1 MKRLALLLALALAV
15 SSCTTTP
22 TPTPIVE
29 APTVA
34 PTQTPQPTYT
44 SSPTNTPLP
53 TATAVPPT
61 ATPTATATSAPTSTS
76 TPTATP
82 TIVRPTRTARPVT
95 APTVVPL
102 ASPTAPPPA
111 GMIYPAPKLVQ
122 PADGA
127 QFKYDKDNK
136 HGGVNTIV
144 YEWLPVGTL
153 ESGKI
158 RCSYKNLPGGMEAAI
173 FDRYVVE
180 WTEPG
185 TPYQGRIDAGQ
196 VTSFGTF
203 WRGGHSGTRTWRVAV
218 ARICVVPYY
227 PYRGSDG
234 QHFIDMV
241 SPWSEW
247 SSFSFSG

>member
-1 MKRLALLLALALAV
+1 
-15 SSCTTTP
+15 
-22 TPTPIVE
+22 
-29 APTVA
+29 
-34 PTQTPQPTYT
+34 
-44 SSPTNTPLP
+44 
-53 TATAVPPT
+53 
-61 ATPTATATSAPTSTS
+61 
-76 TPTATP
+76 
-82 TIVRPTRTARPVT
+82 
-95 APTVVPL
+95 
-102 ASPTAPPPA
+102 
-111 GMIYPAPKLVQ
+111 MIYPAPKLVQ

-127 QFKYDKDNK
+127 HLKYNVDNK
-136 HGGVNTIV
+136 YGGVNVII

-196 VTSFGTF
+196 VTSFGIRWT
-203 WRGGHSGTRTWRVAV
+203 GGRSGTRTWRVAV
-218 ARICVVPYY
+218 ARICAVPYY

-234 QHFIDMV
+234 EHFIDMV

>member
-1 MKRLALLLALALAV
+1 MRRFAFPLALTLV
-15 SSCTTTP
+15 ISSCTTTP

-29 APTVA
+29 APTLA

-53 TATAVPPT
+53 TATAMPPT
-61 ATPTATATSAPTSTS
+61 ATPTATATSTPTS
-76 TPTATP
+76 TPTSTAMP
-82 TIVRPTRTARPVT
+82 TIVRPTRTAKPAT
-95 APTVVPL
+95 TPTIASL
-102 ASPTAPPPA
+102 ASPGAPPA
-111 GMIYPAPKLVQ
+111 GMLYPAPKLIQ
-122 PADGA
+122 PANGA
-127 QFKYDKDNK
+127 TLKYDPDNK

-144 YEWLPVGTL
+144 YEWLSVGTL

-158 RCSYKNLPGGMEAAI
+158 RCSYKNLPGGMEAFI
-173 FDRYVVE
+173 FDRYVVD
-180 WTEPG
+180 WNEPG

-203 WRGGHSGTRTWRVAV
+203 WRGGSSRTRMWRVAV
-218 ARICVVPYY
+218 ARVCAVPYY
-227 PYRGSDG
+227 PYRGSNG

-247 SSFSFSG
+247 SSFNYLG